1 MITASPEHA
10 FTPRRVRY
18 ALVRQ
23 LVVAFLCAVVVAGFL
38 ADVGRAGPPMPRP
51 TAAAAS

>member
-1 MITASPEHA
+1 MTIAPDHA

-38 ADVGRAGPPMPRP
+38 ADVGRAGPPMARP
-51 TAAAAS
+51 PAAAAS